1 MYPACWRCG
10 PSSDNIHSSF
20 FKRQIF
26 AGKDTHFLVKTI
38 VLHNKKRFRGVV
50 LLWFDVKKRLRG
62 VFPQVPPKVEYSLTE
77 TGKSLMPAIS
87 SLIDWAYQHFDDVVP
102 KDLVQK

>member
-1 MYPACWRCG
+1 M
-10 PSSDNIHSSF
+10 
-20 FKRQIF
+20 
-26 AGKDTHFLVKTI
+26 
-38 VLHNKKRFRGVV
+38 
-50 LLWFDVKKRLRG
+50 LWFDVKKRLRE

-87 SLIDWAYQHFDDVVP
+87 SLIDWAYQHLDDVVP